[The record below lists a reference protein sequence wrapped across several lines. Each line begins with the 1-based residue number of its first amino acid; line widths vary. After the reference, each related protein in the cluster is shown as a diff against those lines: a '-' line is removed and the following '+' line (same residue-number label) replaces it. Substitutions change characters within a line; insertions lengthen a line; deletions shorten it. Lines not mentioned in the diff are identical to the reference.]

1 MATQTQQVARK
12 AVQPV
17 AVTATGSVA
26 AAPVPG
32 ATNALLS
39 ATPAFLEPEQ
49 RCAMIAEAAYYHAEH
64 RGFESGREL
73 EDWLAAEEEIDGLLT
88 RGQSPAVPDR

>member
-12 AVQPV
+12 ALS
-17 AVTATGSVA
+17 TVA
-26 AAPVPG
+26 AAPVQSAP
-32 ATNALLS
+32 NALLS

-64 RGFESGREL
+64 RGFESGHEL
-73 EDWLAAEEEIDGLLT
+73 EDWLAAEEEIDDLLT
-88 RGQSPAVPDR
+88 RGQSPAGPDR

>member
-17 AVTATGSVA
+17 AVTATGAVA
-26 AAPVPG
+26 AAPG
-32 ATNALLS
+32 ATNTLLG
-39 ATPAFLEPEQ
+39 ATPVFLEPEQ

-64 RGFESGREL
+64 RGFASGHEL

-88 RGQSPAVPDR
+88 RGQSPAAPDR